1 MYDQFDDKL
10 SGRIKDVFENFE
22 DDTADYGWTELRK
35 RFPGEEKRR
44 AIPIWWWQ
52 SAAAVLLITLGTFA
66 YYLKDTEKVYLTG
79 KNLKPHNNSEKL
91 EKATPSDYSNPASKE
106 ELYASGS
113 SKPEA
118 SSADQMRLQM
128 TERANNAEISL
139 EAVHQKTA
147 LKAPEPAVVPDSNA
161 MNFKEL
167 ASSLAFQEEQRVVS
181 VTSEEEKPAVTVL
194 NESSSNALE
203 RAVVADMLMQGSD
216 SQAAAL
222 ASIKQAPDVPKKESK
237 KSRPLTIGIFAG
249 SYFNYSDGSESG
261 MNTGVGLSSEISI
274 SKRLKIS
281 TGISLAQNTLKY
293 SDAIPQSAAADFK
306 SVAASFEDANTT
318 LKSEMASMVPA
329 IQTTY
334 NINNYNASLLG
345 LDIPVNLK
353 YTVLQSKNELY
364 VSAGLSSNFF
374 IEESYSYSYEL
385 NRGTGSTTS
394 TQEDN
399 NATSKFQNF
408 DLARMLNV
416 SVGFGHPV
424 GKQSRLSFEPFVKY
438 PLGGQGARDLRFGA
452 AGMNLKLN
460 FGM

>member
-66 YYLKDTEKVYLTG
+66 YYWRDSEKVYLTG
-79 KNLKPHNNSEKL
+79 KNLKPHTESEMVQ
-91 EKATPSDYSNPASKE
+91 KAVPSDYPDTRPLKELNAAGTEAALISRARHNGTAKARYHTISGEDIHQQPAFTT
-106 ELYASGS
+106 
-113 SKPEA
+113 PEPNA
-118 SSADQMRLQM
+118 VSDSSSA
-128 TERANNAEISL
+128 
-139 EAVHQKTA
+139 K
-147 LKAPEPAVVPDSNA
+147 
-161 MNFKEL
+161 FKEL

-181 VTSEEEKPAVTVL
+181 VTSEQEKPAATVI

-203 RAVVADMLMQGSD
+203 RAVVADMLMQRNN
-216 SQAAAL
+216 SQASAL
-222 ASIKQAPDVPKKESK
+222 ASIEQTPDAPKKESK
-237 KSRPLTIGIFAG
+237 KSRQLTIGIFAG

-306 SVAASFEDANTT
+306 SVAASFDDANTT

-353 YTVLQSKNELY
+353 YTVLQSQNELY

-385 NRGTGSTTS
+385 NRGAGSTTS

-408 DLARMLNV
+408 DLARILNV
-416 SVGFGHPV
+416 SIGFGHPV